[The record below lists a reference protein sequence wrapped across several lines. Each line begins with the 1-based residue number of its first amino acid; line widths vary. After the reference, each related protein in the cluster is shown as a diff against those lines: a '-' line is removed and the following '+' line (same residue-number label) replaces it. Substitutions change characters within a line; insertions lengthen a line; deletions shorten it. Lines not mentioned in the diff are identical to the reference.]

1 MLDKAGVS
9 RGPRRRAASVPLGDP
24 TRGVSKHNKLGA
36 RATVDTLLDF
46 RLQEG
51 DLTLGRYVDFEG
63 AMALRAEVAP
73 EARAGAGTCDLC
85 RVYNVCGST
94 CDAMIGKMLTLW
106 VGL

>member
-24 TRGVSKHNKLGA
+24 THLRGASKHNKLGA

-73 EARAGAGTCDLC
+73 EARAGAGTC
-85 RVYNVCGST
+85 VTSIT
-94 CDAMIGKMLTLW
+94 CACQDVMAFSAGC
-106 VGL
+106 

>member
-9 RGPRRRAASVPLGDP
+9 RGPRRRAASVSLGDP
-24 TRGVSKHNKLGA
+24 TRGASKHNKLGA

-51 DLTLGRYVDFEG
+51 DLTLGHREG

>member
-24 TRGVSKHNKLGA
+24 TRGASKHNKLGA

-51 DLTLGRYVDFEG
+51 DLTLGHREG

-73 EARAGAGTCDLC
+73 EACAGAGTFVTSITC
-85 RVYNVCGST
+85 VCQDVMPLSAR
-94 CDAMIGKMLTLW
+94 C
-106 VGL
+106 

>member
-24 TRGVSKHNKLGA
+24 TRGASKHKKLGA

-73 EARAGAGTCDLC
+73 EARAGAGTCVTSITC
-85 RVYNVCGST
+85 VCQDVMPLSAG
-94 CDAMIGKMLTLW
+94 C
-106 VGL
+106 

>member
-24 TRGVSKHNKLGA
+24 TRGASKHNKLGA

-51 DLTLGRYVDFEG
+51 DLTLGHREG